1 MTGDKCLLCYS
12 GCMGMDQRK
21 FAVFDIDGTLIRW
34 QLYHAVVDKLAK
46 TGHLGPTARQTLHE
60 ARMRWKRREQG
71 YSFRDYEVALI
82 KTYEDSVTDI
92 SPKVF
97 DEVMKQVIDEYQDQ
111 VYTYTRDLVVKL
123 KSKGYTLLAISG
135 SHEELVAAISE
146 HYGFDDWIGT
156 RYKRAKGAFTGEKYV
171 ASHDKQTALQALLTK
186 HKLTTTDS
194 YAIGDSRSD
203 APMLEMVEHPVAF
216 NPDKALYDIA
226 VQAGW
231 DIVIERKNVVYKLT
245 PADGS
250 YHLI

>member
-1 MTGDKCLLCYS
+1 MS
-12 GCMGMDQRK
+12 VEQRK

-46 TGHLGPTARQTLHE
+46 AGHLGPDARETLHE
-60 ARMRWKRREQG
+60 ARMRWKRRERG

-82 KTYEDSVTDI
+82 KTYEASVTDI
-92 SPKVF
+92 SPKLF
-97 DEVMKQVIDEYQDQ
+97 DEVMEQVIHEYQDQ

-123 KSKGYTLLAISG
+123 KDKGYILLAISG

-156 RYKRAKGAFTGEKYV
+156 RYKRKSGTFTGEKYV
-171 ASHDKQTALQALLTK
+171 ASHDKQTALQSLITK
-186 HKLTTTDS
+186 HKLATTGS

-226 VQAGW
+226 VEAGW
-231 DIVIERKNVVYKLT
+231 DMVVERKNVIYKLK
-245 PADGS
+245 AANEG

>member
-1 MTGDKCLLCYS
+1 MS
-12 GCMGMDQRK
+12 VEQRK

-46 TGHLGPTARQTLHE
+46 AGHLGPDARETLHE
-60 ARMRWKRREQG
+60 ARMRWKRRERG

-82 KTYEDSVTDI
+82 KTYEASVTDI
-92 SPKVF
+92 SPKLF
-97 DEVMKQVIDEYQDQ
+97 DEVMEQVIHEYQDQ

-123 KSKGYTLLAISG
+123 KDKGYILLAISG

-156 RYKRAKGAFTGEKYV
+156 RYKRKSGTFTGEKYV
-171 ASHDKQTALQALLTK
+171 ASHDKESALNSLITK

-203 APMLEMVEHPVAF
+203 APMLSMVTYPIAF

-226 VQAGW
+226 VKAGW
-231 DIVIERKNVVYKLT
+231 DIVVERKNVIYKLKAT
-245 PADGS
+245 NGG
-250 YHLI
+250 YRLI